1 MDADPALL
9 VVGGAAGAAWGFLAD
24 RIAAR
29 WPAHEGDAVR
39 RVDWRTVAVVAASA
53 VTFALLLARW
63 PDLGDRLVLGVYLA
77 ALMVLLAT
85 DLDQRL
91 LPDVITLPL
100 IGYTL
105 VVVLLGWDPL
115 IAGKE
120 LGLASAIAAGIGAP
134 LVLLVTDRLFGGAL
148 GMGDVKLAVSLGL
161 MSGVTRL
168 LTGFLVATVVGA
180 TVLLVLMAAGRVG
193 RRSAVPFGPILIGA
207 AVIAAILP

>member
-1 MDADPALL
+1 VDADPALL
-9 VVGGAAGAAWGFLAD
+9 IVGGAAGAAWGLLAD
-24 RIAAR
+24 RVAAR
-29 WPAHEGDAVR
+29 WPAHEGGAVR
-39 RVDWRTVAVVAASA
+39 RVDWRTIAVVAASA
-53 VTFALLLARW
+53 VTFALLLPRW
-63 PDLGDRLVLGVYLA
+63 PDLADRLVLGVYLA

-115 IAGKE
+115 LADKE
-120 LGLASAIAAGIGAP
+120 LGLASALAAGVGAP
-134 LVLLVTDRLFGGAL
+134 VVLLVTDRLFGGAL

-161 MSGVTRL
+161 MSGVSRL

-180 TVLLVLMAAGRVG
+180 AVLLVLMAVGRLG

-207 AVIAAILP
+207 AVVATMLS

>member
-9 VVGGAAGAAWGFLAD
+9 VLGAAAGGAWGLLAD
-24 RIAAR
+24 RLAAR
-29 WPAHEGDAVR
+29 WPAHADGAVR
-39 RVDWRTVAVVAASA
+39 SIDWRTIAVIAGSAA
-53 VTFALLLARW
+53 TFALLLARW
-63 PDLGDRLVLGVYLA
+63 PATGDRLVLGVYLA

-100 IGYTL
+100 IGYAV

-115 IAGKE
+115 LAGKD
-120 LGLASAIAAGIGAP
+120 LGVASAVAAGIGAP

-148 GMGDVKLAVSLGL
+148 GMGDVKLAVSLGV
-161 MSGVTRL
+161 MYGVSRL
-168 LTGFLVATVVGA
+168 LAGFLVATVVGA
-180 TVLLVLMAAGRVG
+180 AVLLVLMAAGRLG

-207 AVIAAILP
+207 AVVATMLP

>member
-1 MDADPALL
+1 MDTSPVLL
-9 VVGGAAGAAWGFLAD
+9 LTGGVAGAAWGVLAD
-24 RIAAR
+24 RLAAR
-29 WPAHEGDAVR
+29 WPAHPDGAVR
-39 RVDWRTVAVVAASA
+39 SVDWRSVAVVAASA

-63 PDLGDRLVLGVYLA
+63 PETGDRLVLGVYLA

-100 IGYTL
+100 VGYAL
-105 VVVLLGWDPL
+105 VVLVLGWDPML
-115 IAGKE
+115 AGKE
-120 LGLASAIAAGIGAP
+120 LGLVSGLAAGIGAP

-168 LTGFLVATVVGA
+168 LTGFLLATVVGA
-180 TVLLVLMAAGRVG
+180 VVLLALMAVGRLG

-207 AVIAAILP
+207 GVIATILP